1 MCKSRFILCTYCAV
15 LAAIALSLPR
25 EAAAQPEE
33 EEYTIVVY
41 QLGDLLLNVRD
52 YPYSDGNRSSRGYI
66 MGGMGGGGMGGRGGG
81 GMGGRGGGM
90 MGGGMFSVR
99 DNPNPDGNRSSL
111 TQVPAGRG
119 GGMGGMGASQS
130 GLGYSSGSAQ
140 ITMDGIVEALRTVVD
155 ADSWDDVGGPGSTHP
170 LGTSL
175 LVYQTAAVHLQIE
188 GIFKQLRKGLSKRRT
203 VTIDARWLVLNS
215 DELEELITAGEG
227 GSQVNR
233 EVLATFTRR
242 PSSIRGLT
250 KCFNGQLVY
259 LISGTRQNVVSSYIP
274 VVGSLD
280 RPEEKGSHHAS
291 LKNGARFIF
300 ASDGSAIGFGR
311 GRAVGY
317 QPVIQVPNFGTL
329 LEIRPTL
336 VSDDEGAIVDLKS
349 TLTVLGEP
357 QGRLLE
363 RSTSQSGRL
372 APMVDRV
379 AIETQELATTL
390 SVPLGRPVLV
400 GGLTYV
406 PSSVWASGEN
416 APAGANQPKKTSTEN
431 PQLYLLLEVGLQ

>member
-1 MCKSRFILCTYCAV
+1 MFKLRFVFCTYCAV

-52 YPYSDGNRSSRGYI
+52 YPYPGGNRSSQGYI
-66 MGGMGGGGMGGRGGG
+66 MGGMGGGGMGG
-81 GMGGRGGGM
+81 GMS
-90 MGGGMFSVR
+90 GGGMFSVP
-99 DNPNPDGNRSSL
+99 DNPYPNGNRSFL
-111 TQVPAGRG
+111 AQVPAGG
-119 GGMGGMGASQS
+119 GGGTAAGMGGMGASQS

-140 ITMDGIVEALRTVVD
+140 ITMEGIVEALRTVVE

-175 LVYQTAAVHLQIE
+175 LVYQTAAIHLQIE
-188 GIFKQLRKGLSKRRT
+188 GIFKQLREGLSKRIT
-203 VTIDARWLVLNS
+203 VTIDARWLLLNS
-215 DELEELITAGEG
+215 DELDELITAGEG

-291 LKNGARFIF
+291 LKNGARFVF

-349 TLTVLGEP
+349 TLTALGEP

-363 RSTSQSGRL
+363 RSTSELAGI

-379 AIETQELATTL
+379 AIETQQLATTL

-406 PSSVWASGEN
+406 SPSIALPKEN
-416 APAGANQPKKTSTEN
+416 AQAGAKQPQET
-431 PQLYLLLEVGLQ
+431 PQLYLILEVGLQ